1 MSNNRRFVIR
11 ISDVLGFAIFVA
23 LIIIMGGNSNNL
35 DYKNYELT
43 YNLLNH
49 MKGSEVGYFTI
60 QGIGNKLGLSFQQF
74 KFLISILCMIII
86 RVSVK
91 KYIKNTF
98 CFYFLYFLYPFF
110 LDVIEIR
117 NFIGLTLLVS
127 AIPFL
132 RKEGLKDKAIYV
144 VLVVTAALF
153 HNIFIVFLPLL
164 FIDRIDNEKG
174 KKWILRITVV
184 VSVLIMLT
192 PSAVLSIIN
201 VFLARLSS
209 LGVIE
214 TRSSYAESVQTRF
227 GFLLF
232 FAKQLIGYIVSYYE
246 VKAIDKIKYI
256 NDNDSIQ
263 IANQKDIIK
272 IVYFLN
278 IYGFLFCPLYRINGQ
293 FSRIMQ
299 NITVLSHI
307 AFCSTVSL
315 CKGNKSNA
323 KTFAI
328 CLYIVYIVFNFVT
341 IMLIEHIDDIIIPIL
356 TNNWII

>member
-1 MSNNRRFVIR
+1 MSNNRSFVIR

-35 DYKNYELT
+35 DYRNYELT

-60 QGIGNKLGLSFQQF
+60 QEIGNKFGLSFQQF
-74 KFLISILCMIII
+74 KLLISILCMIIM

-91 KYIKNTF
+91 KYIRNTAG
-98 CFYFLYFLYPFF
+98 FYFLYFLYPFF

-132 RKEGLKDKAIYV
+132 RKERVKDKAIFV
-144 VLVVTAALF
+144 ALVVIAALF
-153 HNIFIVFLPLL
+153 HNIFIVFLPLV
-164 FIDRIDNEKG
+164 FIDRIDNERG
-174 KKWILRITVV
+174 KKWILRLTVV

-192 PSAVLSIIN
+192 PSVVLSIIN

-232 FAKQLIGYIVSYYE
+232 FAKQLIGYIVSFYE
-246 VKAIDKIKYI
+246 VKTIEKLDYLK
-256 NDNDSIQ
+256 NNNSIEVV
-263 IANQKDIIK
+263 NQTDIIK

-315 CKGNKSNA
+315 SKGYKSNS
-323 KTFAI
+323 KTIAI
-328 CLYIVYIVFNFVT
+328 CLYTVYILFNFVT
-341 IMLIEHIDDIIIPIL
+341 IMLLEHIDDIIIPIL
-356 TNNWII
+356 TNNWIL